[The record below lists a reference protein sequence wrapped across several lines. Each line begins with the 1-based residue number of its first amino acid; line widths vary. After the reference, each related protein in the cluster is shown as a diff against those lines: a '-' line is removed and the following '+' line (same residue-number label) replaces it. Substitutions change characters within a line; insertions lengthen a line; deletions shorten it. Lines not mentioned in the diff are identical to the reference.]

1 MTNLKVMNAED
12 VEEVVQ
18 KTAQDDINELNTE
31 PPPQNLQTEKKVDEE
46 VFMRNSKDVKKITKQ
61 RKTLDEVN
69 KRLSMKEERQ
79 LIRARRLKLKE
90 ERAAIKEREKA
101 LKAKRAPRKPRTTKP
116 KAKPKAPQ
124 VGRSIAEPKP
134 KAVEVVSSTAGGAK
148 HSKKSGIE
156 GLTPDEIRKLYGMFR
171 EAEDHHKKSVPKK
184 EPPKPPKPQINYVN
198 PITQNSFSHLGNPFG
213 L

>member
-1 MTNLKVMNAED
+1 MTNLKVMNAEE

-31 PPPQNLQTEKKVDEE
+31 PPPQNLQTEEKVDED
-46 VFMRNSKDVKKITKQ
+46 VFLRNSKDVKKITKQ

-90 ERAAIKEREKA
+90 ERTAIKEREKA
-101 LKAKRAPRKPRTTKP
+101 LKAKHPPRKPRTTKP
-116 KAKPKAPQ
+116 KAEPKPKAVEPKAVAPQ
-124 VGRSIAEPKP
+124 VGRSIAP
-134 KAVEVVSSTAGGAK
+134 SR
-148 HSKKSGIE
+148 KSGIE

-171 EAEDHHKKSVPKK
+171 EAEEHHRKSLPKK

>member
-31 PPPQNLQTEKKVDEE
+31 PPQNLQTEKKVDEE

-101 LKAKRAPRKPRTTKP
+101 LKAKRPPRKPRTTKP
-116 KAKPKAPQ
+116 KAKPQPKAVPKA
-124 VGRSIAEPKP
+124 VPKAEPK
-134 KAVEVVSSTAGGAK
+134 VVQSVRQ
-148 HSKKSGIE
+148 SGIS

>member
-1 MTNLKVMNAED
+1 MTNLKVKSAEE

-18 KTAQDDINELNTE
+18 KTAQDDINELNAE

-101 LKAKRAPRKPRTTKP
+101 LKAKRPPRKPRTTKP
-116 KAKPKAPQ
+116 KAKAVAPKVGQSIAPKAVAPK
-124 VGRSIAEPKP
+124 AEPK
-134 KAVEVVSSTAGGAK
+134 VVSSR
-148 HSKKSGIE
+148 KSGIE

-171 EAEDHHKKSVPKK
+171 EAEDHHKKSLPKK